1 MNPDYYQIGDVIGVP
16 NTSLQDKAYE
26 VAADAYK
33 QAGREIYNAGVNS
46 FLDAF
51 PRTDFDSI
59 FKK

>member
-1 MNPDYYQIGDVIGVP
+1 MIGVP